1 VVGQLPTSVTIDE
14 LGVPAQLEVEPWR
27 LPVGIRE
34 SDLGIGELEVYEGE
48 HVMFCGPARSGKS
61 TLLLAV
67 EELVRS
73 QGVEVWGI
81 CGRRSPIAQAGLVRC
96 AVGEEEAS
104 ALLAAARVQTGKLVL
119 LVDDAEQFAD
129 NDQAFAGL
137 LSARTTDLLVV
148 AAGRSDD
155 LRTMYSHWTKTV
167 RKARCGVLLQPNLD
181 YDGELLGVTLPRRAP
196 VEITPGRGYV
206 ISGGSVDL
214 LQAVSPSTSA

>member
-1 VVGQLPTSVTIDE
+1 
-14 LGVPAQLEVEPWR
+14 
-27 LPVGIRE
+27 
-34 SDLGIGELEVYEGE
+34 
-48 HVMFCGPARSGKS
+48 M
-61 TLLLAV
+61 
-67 EELVRS
+67 EELVSS
-73 QGVEVWGI
+73 QGVEVWGV
-81 CGRRSPIAQAGLVRC
+81 CGRRSPIAQAGLTRC

-196 VEITPGRGYV
+196 VEITPGRG
-206 ISGGSVDL
+206 
-214 LQAVSPSTSA
+214 T